1 MVTGLGYIGIESR
14 RPDDWV
20 QFGVDVLGLQ
30 QGTNCADGVIS
41 LRMDDRAARIMV
53 QPGSREGLA
62 FLGWEVAGARQLE
75 TLFDRL
81 LAHGCVPVYASEDEC
96 AERQVQALIRCVDPT
111 GIPLEF
117 FCGQL
122 CVKERFQPSRAIS
135 GFRTGAL
142 GMGHLVLQVPDID
155 VAMGFYV
162 NVLDFRLS
170 DQLAKVL
177 YFLRCNARHHSIGL
191 ASIGGEPRLLHIM
204 VEVESLEDV
213 GCTLDVCLDR
223 GLQVT
228 TLGLHS
234 NDRMTSFYV
243 KSPSGFEVEYG
254 WNGLLVDEDTWATT
268 TIDRPSVCGHRQV
281 DMTHPPDRRPLQR
294 LSAKPRV

>member
-14 RPDDWV
+14 TPDDWV

-81 LAHGCVPVYASEDEC
+81 LAHGCAPAYASEDEC
-96 AERQVQALIRCVDPT
+96 AERQVQGLIRCVDPT
-111 GIPLEF
+111 AIPLEF

-135 GFRTGAL
+135 VAQAL
-142 GMGHLVLQVPDID
+142 LTFLTVWLRPQLCRLESRRRQGLRQVLQQA
-155 VAMGFYV
+155 VA
-162 NVLDFRLS
+162 RPEP
-170 DQLAKVL
+170 
-177 YFLRCNARHHSIGL
+177 LRH
-191 ASIGGEPRLLHIM
+191 P
-204 VEVESLEDV
+204 
-213 GCTLDVCLDR
+213 
-223 GLQVT
+223 Q
-228 TLGLHS
+228 
-234 NDRMTSFYV
+234 
-243 KSPSGFEVEYG
+243 SPPG
-254 WNGLLVDEDTWATT
+254 WYPA
-268 TIDRPSVCGHRQV
+268 
-281 DMTHPPDRRPLQR
+281 
-294 LSAKPRV
+294 